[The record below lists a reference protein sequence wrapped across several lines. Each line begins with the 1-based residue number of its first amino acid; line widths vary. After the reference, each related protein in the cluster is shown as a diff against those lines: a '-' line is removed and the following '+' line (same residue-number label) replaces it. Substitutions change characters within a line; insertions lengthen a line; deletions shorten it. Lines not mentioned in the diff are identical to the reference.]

1 MCVVNGAHA
10 DLWSSIKPSFIM
22 YCEHKL
28 SLCSA
33 DWVTAASQ
41 WISVMIIECGQMQ
54 PTLYA
59 SSLRFFFNE
68 VIKFLYCFD
77 ILFFEKLISSELSL
91 DTRAALLWKVF
102 PVSQRLTSLGKL
114 QVCCLLENRILPCL
128 FPHGQTK
135 TSRCFGAHSSCRG
148 FSLGKKRRKQNEDL
162 EHGENAEGWSRSC
175 ACSWVRLFKP

>member
-1 MCVVNGAHA
+1 MQTESLLPPSEF
-10 DLWSSIKPSFIM
+10 LWWL
-22 YCEHKL
+22 L
-28 SLCSA
+28 SVGRCSLLFMPA
-33 DWVTAASQ
+33 L
-41 WISVMIIECGQMQ
+41 
-54 PTLYA
+54 LY
-59 SSLRFFFNE
+59 FFFNE

-148 FSLGKKRRKQNEDL
+148 FSLGKKGRKENEDL

-175 ACSWVRLFKP
+175 ACSWERLFKP